1 MYDTHAKLTD
11 TCTPEG
17 EVRGEG
23 GGGEGGRERE
33 GGGVYG
39 IAIII
44 RNVIEHNREWTNKCV
59 LDKPSLHVRKLN
71 G

>member
-23 GGGEGGRERE
+23 GREEG
-33 GGGVYG
+33 VHG

-44 RNVIEHNREWTNKCV
+44 RNVIQHNREWIINVCLISHGKFT
-59 LDKPSLHVRKLN
+59 
-71 G
+71 